1 MATSTYLS
9 GRKRYNRPQ
18 GVIWSNNPGQL
29 SGGVIVPTGIEGQD
43 FIILSD
49 HGRTELSFSKQRIE
63 NRKRMIN
70 GGMRSY
76 HIADKQS
83 VSWSWEMLP
92 SRSHSGQ
99 PIFNTSTG
107 LQTSES
113 TEYTADGGAGGV
125 DLISWYEDNPGS
137 FYMFLAYDRFDKF
150 NEAAYTHLGQYNDVL
165 EVYFSSFDYN
175 VVRRGSTSTHDFF
188 DIDVAL
194 EEV

>member
-1 MATSTYLS
+1 
-9 GRKRYNRPQ
+9 
-18 GVIWSNNPGQL
+18 
-29 SGGVIVPTGIEGQD
+29 
-43 FIILSD
+43 
-49 HGRTELSFSKQRIE
+49 
-63 NRKRMIN
+63 
-70 GGMRSY
+70 
-76 HIADKQS
+76 
-83 VSWSWEMLP
+83 MLP